1 MAYAAARTGY
11 FDTWYETLSE
21 DEKIDV
27 DAMVEVLEE
36 RGPMLPFPYSS
47 GVNGSKYR
55 HMRELRIQHKGRPY
69 RILYAF
75 DPLRVA
81 ILLLGG
87 DKTGDK
93 RWYDKNVPVADRLY
107 GEHITE
113 LKNKGEI
120 K

>member
-1 MAYAAARTGY
+1 MAYSTARTDY
-11 FDTWYETLSE
+11 FDIWYETLGK

-93 RWYDKNVPVADRLY
+93 KWYDKSVPVADRLY
-107 GEHITE
+107 GEHIIE